1 MGKQNGGGEI
11 MGALYEVIVDGDP
24 KPLIYAYDDE
34 DAREIV
40 KRWYDNPSN
49 FEIKIKEEK

>member
-1 MGKQNGGGEI
+1 M
-11 MGALYEVIVDGDP
+11 MGALYEVVVDGDP
-24 KPLIYAYDDE
+24 KPLIYAYDDD

-40 KRWYDNPSN
+40 NRWYDNPSN

>member
-1 MGKQNGGGEI
+1 
-11 MGALYEVIVDGDP
+11 MGALYEVTVDGDP

-49 FEIKIKEEK
+49 FEIKIKEE